1 MSEAHTCC
9 APYETGETPVLPK
22 KRKVRKGTQSC
33 WECKRRKIRCTFAA
47 PTETICDGCRSRQT
61 KCISQEFYQEKSF
74 PSRPIGRLSGV
85 EYPVEKV
92 VKKSDTD
99 VLSMLHPGHVRQNE
113 STESTVRVN
122 AIVGDALHLQ
132 RKTSVSRGDNCC
144 TNSGLNPITKPG
156 LKLQAESG
164 LIGSFD
170 EISRSL
176 IAVWPD
182 QHDLDLILSVLVSV
196 SASYHGVVCIPYSKF
211 LLNEVS
217 SPQRLLQLPP
227 HGSHPVLIARRLLL
241 LGSFI
246 QSIPLCSLGK
256 LVGMKSD
263 YRAIMSQVVRTASRL
278 VTSDD
283 ELVSS
288 LDGIECVMIESM
300 YLNNAGNLR
309 RAWLTNRRAM
319 VVAQMMGLHRGMYC
333 SSMSLE
339 EGTRDRIDPDYMW
352 FRIVLTDRYLSL
364 MLGLPQGSA
373 ENVFASPAGL
383 QRCMAIE
390 RMERL
395 LCVAA
400 GLILQ
405 RNSTER
411 TDLAATFRVDG
422 MLREAASLMPPQ
434 WWLINPDPTTLT
446 SNNANAFEESIRLTS
461 QFAHHH
467 LLVQLHLPYMMTSS
481 SVDTS
486 YDYCKITAANA
497 SRTIISQFVAFRQ
510 SNVTTAYCRGIDFVA
525 FTASI
530 TLCLAHMEARR
541 QHKDDSN
548 KGISVFQSLQHQR
561 LSDRGLLER
570 TLEIMKSTARK
581 SHDIVAQ
588 TISNIL
594 QPLLAIENNSADG
607 HGSYHTR
614 VTLEP
619 DKHESQIPSDR
630 GGNFE
635 ELLIHIPYFG
645 TVKIEHHSIL
655 PDIVTSTT
663 VASEDSLRR
672 VSISQE
678 TNNSPVVSCRSI
690 SPVNQARLRTHE
702 KEMIAPTRLTSDEI
716 IAIQPASSSWQAE
729 PLELNPPH
737 PLELT
742 TQSRWEDLAYFNST
756 ERQTN
761 NLILPN
767 SDEDIE
773 YWALQGVDFALFS
786 NLLSRPRG
794 QTPAGAPH
802 SL

>member
-9 APYETGETPVLPK
+9 APYETGETPILPK

-33 WECKRRKIRCTFAA
+33 WECKRRKIRCTFAE
-47 PTETICDGCRSRQT
+47 PTETVCDGCRSRRT
-61 KCISQEFYQEKSF
+61 ECISQEFPQEQSF
-74 PSRPIGRLSGV
+74 PSRPIGRLSRV
-85 EYPVEKV
+85 EYPIEKFN
-92 VKKSDTD
+92 VKQSDTD
-99 VLSMLHPGHVRQNE
+99 VLSMLHPGQVRQNE
-113 STESTVRVN
+113 STESTVRAN

-132 RKTSVSRGDNCC
+132 RKMLVSRGDHCC
-144 TNSGLNPITKPG
+144 INSGLRPIANPG

-170 EISRSL
+170 ELSRSL

-182 QHDLDLILSVLVSV
+182 QHDLDLISSVLVSV

-217 SPQRLLQLPP
+217 SPQCLLQLPP

-263 YRAIMSQVVRTASRL
+263 YRAIMSQVVHTASRL
-278 VTSDD
+278 VTCDD

-288 LDGIECVMIESM
+288 LDGIECLMIESM

-309 RAWLTNRRAM
+309 RAWLINRRAM
-319 VVAQMMGLHRGMYC
+319 VVAQMMGLHRGMCC

-339 EGTRDRIDPDYMW
+339 KGTRDRIDPDYMW

-364 MLGLPQGSA
+364 MLGLPQGSV

-383 QRCMAIE
+383 QHCTATE

-395 LCVAA
+395 HCIAA

-411 TDLAATFRVDG
+411 TDLAATYRVDG
-422 MLREAASLMPPQ
+422 MLREAAALMPPQ
-434 WWLINPDPTTLT
+434 WWLITPDSSTLT
-446 SNNANAFEESIRLTS
+446 SNHANGFEESIRLTS

-467 LLVQLHLPYMMTSS
+467 LLVQLHLPYMMTPSS
-481 SVDTS
+481 ADTS

-497 SRTIISQFVAFRQ
+497 SRTIVSQFVAFRQ
-510 SNVTTAYCRGIDFVA
+510 SNVTAAYCRGIDFVA

-541 QHKDDSN
+541 QHTDYSN
-548 KGISVFQSLQHQR
+548 KDISVFQSLQHQR

-581 SHDIVAQ
+581 SHDIVVQ

-594 QPLLAIENNSADG
+594 QPLLTIENNSADG

-619 DKHESQIPSDR
+619 DKHEPQIPSDR
-630 GGNFE
+630 SENFE

-645 TVKIEHHSIL
+645 TVKIEHHPIL

-663 VASEDSLRR
+663 VASEDWLRS

-678 TNNSPVVSCRSI
+678 TNSSPVVPSRPI
-690 SPVNQARLRTHE
+690 SAENQARPRTHE
-702 KEMIAPTRLTSDEI
+702 KEMIASTHLTSDEVD
-716 IAIQPASSSWQAE
+716 AIQPAGSSLQAG
-729 PLELNPPH
+729 PSDLDPPH
-737 PLELT
+737 PLGQT
-742 TQSRWEDLAYFNST
+742 RPSRWEDLSYFNST

-761 NLILPN
+761 NPILPN
-767 SDEDIE
+767 SDADVED
-773 YWALQGVDFALFS
+773 WALQGVDFALFS
-786 NLLSRPRG
+786 NL
-794 QTPAGAPH
+794 T
-802 SL
+802 